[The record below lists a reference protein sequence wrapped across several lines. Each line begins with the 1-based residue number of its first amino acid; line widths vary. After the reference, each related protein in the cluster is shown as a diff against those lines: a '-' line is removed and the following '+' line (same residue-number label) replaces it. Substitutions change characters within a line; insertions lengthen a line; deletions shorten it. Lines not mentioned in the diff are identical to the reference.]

1 VEDAGAEP
9 TLDERRAVI
18 GPRADKYLAQW
29 SQNEDGG
36 FNWGAFVFAI
46 LWFPFRRM
54 YRLSAALWGGLFVI
68 VMVDELCLQWLGVG
82 MPRAAE
88 RGLSIGLAVFCGRMA
103 NRLYRAH
110 VERVVVEE
118 RRVLRSEDEQL
129 VHLRRRGGISFLAPI
144 AFFVVF
150 VVAGAAMTVLSETV
164 KETVSPALA
173 EDDPRM
179 KEATDMA
186 RRTVG
191 TFLQALQEPR
201 PSQSR
206 FGVLMPVT
214 DGKHTEDVWIAPV
227 TYDGRYL
234 RGRID
239 EAPESATGL
248 KIGDEV
254 TAEPSTISDW
264 MYVDG
269 KKLVGGYTFRVL
281 RDRVTPSERKEL
293 DREVNV
299 EIE

>member
-1 VEDAGAEP
+1 
-9 TLDERRAVI
+9 
-18 GPRADKYLAQW
+18 
-29 SQNEDGG
+29 
-36 FNWGAFVFAI
+36 
-46 LWFPFRRM
+46 
-54 YRLSAALWGGLFVI
+54 
-68 VMVDELCLQWLGVG
+68 
-82 MPRAAE
+82 
-88 RGLSIGLAVFCGRMA
+88 
-103 NRLYRAH
+103 
-110 VERVVVEE
+110 
-118 RRVLRSEDEQL
+118 
-129 VHLRRRGGISFLAPI
+129 
-144 AFFVVF
+144 
-150 VVAGAAMTVLSETV
+150 
-164 KETVSPALA
+164 
-173 EDDPRM
+173 
-179 KEATDMA
+179 MA

-293 DREVNV
+293 DREFDV